1 MKKLMLLCIISAVAV
16 LSANVLVWDNENG
29 SWHYPHPETGIP
41 MAGYQGME
49 EVLDSLNIEYEHTQ
63 MLPADL
69 AQYSLIF
76 VSLGSFCE
84 T

>member
-1 MKKLMLLCIISAVAV
+1 MKKMMLLLIISAVAM

-29 SWHYPHPETGIP
+29 SWHYPHPETGNP

-63 MLPADL
+63 ILPADL
-69 AQYSLIF
+69 TQYSLIF

>member
-1 MKKLMLLCIISAVAV
+1 M